1 MHAAALFTFL
11 TSSYKR
17 QAIAAA
23 SARIRAVMGK
33 QSDSLFQRA
42 QEVIPGGVNSPVRAF
57 RGVGGTPPFIEMAQ
71 GSRIFDA
78 DNLQYID
85 CVGSWGPM
93 ILGHGHR
100 YVVEAVKK
108 AATRGFSFG
117 APTAGEI
124 ELAEMVV
131 QAIPSIEMLR
141 LVNSGTEATM
151 SALRLARAATG
162 RNKVMKFDGGY
173 HGHVDSLLVKA
184 GSGGAT
190 FNVPDSAG
198 VPAEVT
204 KLTVSVAYND
214 LEAVR
219 AAVDDDLAAIIV
231 EPVAGNMGCIPPADG
246 FLQGLREICDANGSL
261 LIFDEVMTGFRV
273 AYGGAQALYGVKPD
287 ITTLGKI
294 IGGGMPIG
302 AYGAK
307 ADLMKL
313 VSPLGPMYQAG
324 TLSGNPVAVA
334 AGKST
339 LSVLK
344 NSSIYADLEE
354 RSGEFEAGVRA
365 AAEKH
370 NVPVTFNRV
379 GSMWTLFFN
388 DGPVT
393 DFESA
398 NRSDRDKFARFFHL
412 MLGEGVY
419 LPPSQLEAAFF
430 SAAHAKK
437 DISQLIERADRVL
450 KKIAWEF
457 EK

>member
-1 MHAAALFTFL
+1 
-11 TSSYKR
+11 
-17 QAIAAA
+17 
-23 SARIRAVMGK
+23 MGK
-33 QSDSLFQRA
+33 NSDTLFQRA
-42 QEVIPGGVNSPVRAF
+42 QQVIPGGVNSPVRAF
-57 RGVGGTPPFIEMAQ
+57 RGVGGTPPFIEMAL

-93 ILGHGHR
+93 ILGHCHR

-117 APTAGEI
+117 APTAAEI
-124 ELAEMVV
+124 ELAEMLV
-131 QAIPSIEMLR
+131 QAVPSMEMVR

-162 RNKVMKFDGGY
+162 RNAILKFDGGY

-190 FNVPDSAG
+190 FNLPDSAG
-198 VPAEVT
+198 VPRDVT
-204 KLTVSVAYND
+204 ALTLSVPYNNLD
-214 LEAVR
+214 AVR
-219 AAVDDDLAAIIV
+219 DAMTDDVAAIIV
-231 EPVAGNMGCIPPADG
+231 EPVAGNMGCIPPQPG
-246 FLQGLREICDANGSL
+246 FLEGLREICDERGAL
-261 LIFDEVMTGFRV
+261 LILDEVMTGFRV
-273 AYGGAQALYGVKPD
+273 AYGGAQSLYNVKPD

-302 AYGAK
+302 AYGASRK
-307 ADLMKL
+307 LMEL

-334 AGKST
+334 AGRAT
-339 LSVLK
+339 LSVLR
-344 NSSIYADLEE
+344 NSSIYDDLEE
-354 RSGEFEAGVRA
+354 RTAEFEDGVRK

-370 NVPVTFNRV
+370 AVPIVFNRV
-379 GSMWTLFFN
+379 GSMWTLFFT
-388 DGPVT
+388 DAPVI

-398 NRSDRDKFARFFHL
+398 NRSNREKFARFFHL

-437 DISQLIERADRVL
+437 DILQLIERVDRVL
-450 KKIAWEF
+450 KKVAWEYSS
-457 EK
+457 

>member
-1 MHAAALFTFL
+1 
-11 TSSYKR
+11 
-17 QAIAAA
+17 
-23 SARIRAVMGK
+23 MGK
-33 QSDSLFQRA
+33 QSEAFFQRA
-42 QEVIPGGVNSPVRAF
+42 QEVLPGGVNSPVRAF
-57 RGVGGTPPFIEMAQ
+57 KGVGGTPLFIEMAQ
-71 GSRIFDA
+71 GSRIFDV

-117 APTAGEI
+117 APTIGEV
-124 ELAEMVV
+124 ELAEMVIA
-131 QAIPSIEMLR
+131 AIPSIEMLR

-162 RNKVMKFDGGY
+162 RSYIVKFDGGY

-190 FNVPDSAG
+190 FNLPDSAG
-198 VPAEVT
+198 VPKDVT
-204 KLTVSVAYND
+204 ALTISVPYND
-214 LEAVR
+214 LEAV
-219 AAVDDDLAAIIV
+219 AAVMSDEIAAIIV
-231 EPVAGNMGCIPPADG
+231 EPVAGNMGCIPPAEG
-246 FLQGLREICDANGSL
+246 FLEGLRAACDKHGAL

-273 AYGGAQALYGVKPD
+273 SYNGAQALYGVRPD
-287 ITTLGKI
+287 ITTLGKV

-302 AYGAK
+302 AYGASR
-307 ADLMKL
+307 ALMEN

-334 AGKST
+334 AGRAT

-344 NSSIYADLEE
+344 NSSIYSDLEE
-354 RSGEFEAGVRA
+354 RSGEFEAGVKA
-365 AAEKH
+365 ASEKH
-370 NVPVTFNRV
+370 NVPLIVNRV
-379 GSMWTLFFN
+379 GSMWTIFFAEE
-388 DGPVT
+388 PIT
-393 DFESA
+393 DFTSA
-398 NRSDRDKFARFFHL
+398 DKSNREKFARFFHL
-412 MLGEGVY
+412 MLAEGVY

-437 DISQLIERADRVL
+437 DILQLIERVDRVL

>member
-1 MHAAALFTFL
+1 
-11 TSSYKR
+11 
-17 QAIAAA
+17 
-23 SARIRAVMGK
+23 MGK
-33 QSDSLFQRA
+33 QSDALFQRA
-42 QEVIPGGVNSPVRAF
+42 QQVIPGGVNSPVRAF
-57 RGVGGTPPFIEMAQ
+57 RGVGGTPPFIEQAL
-71 GSRIFDA
+71 GARIFDV

-117 APTAGEI
+117 APTLGEV

-131 QAIPSIEMLR
+131 RAMPSIEMIR

-162 RNKVMKFDGGY
+162 RNKIVKFDGGY

-204 KLTVSVAYND
+204 KLTVSVAYNNLD
-214 LEAVR
+214 AVR
-219 AAVDDDLAAIIV
+219 AVMDSEVAAIIV
-231 EPVAGNMGCIPPADG
+231 EPVAGNMGVVPPAVG
-246 FLQGLREICDANGSL
+246 FLKGLREICDQHGAL
-261 LIFDEVMTGFRV
+261 LILDEVMTGFRV
-273 AYGGAQALYGVKPD
+273 AYSGAQSLYDVRPD
-287 ITTLGKI
+287 LTTLGKV
-294 IGGGMPIG
+294 IGGGLPIG
-302 AYGAK
+302 AYGGRR
-307 ADLMKL
+307 DLMQL

-324 TLSGNPVAVA
+324 TLSGNPIAVA
-334 AGKST
+334 AGKAT
-339 LSVLK
+339 LGVLK
-344 NSSIYADLEE
+344 NSGIYSDLEE
-354 RSGEFEAGVRA
+354 RSAEFQDGVRK

-370 NVPVTFNRV
+370 GVPITFNRV
-379 GSMWTLFFN
+379 GSMWTIFFT

-398 NRSDRDKFARFFHL
+398 NRSNRDKFARFFHI
-412 MLGEGVY
+412 MLSEGVY

-437 DISQLIERADRVL
+437 DILQLIERADRAL
-450 KKIAWEF
+450 KKVAWDF

>member
-1 MHAAALFTFL
+1 
-11 TSSYKR
+11 
-17 QAIAAA
+17 
-23 SARIRAVMGK
+23 MGK
-33 QSDSLFQRA
+33 NSESLFQRA
-42 QEVIPGGVNSPVRAF
+42 QEIIPGGVNSPVRAF
-57 RGVGGTPPFIEMAQ
+57 KAVGGTPRFIEQAQ

-117 APTAGEI
+117 APTVGEI
-124 ELAEMVV
+124 ELAEMIV
-131 QAIPSIEMLR
+131 QAMPSIEMVR
-141 LVNSGTEATM
+141 LVNSGTEAAM

-162 RNKVMKFDGGY
+162 RKKILKFDGGY
-173 HGHVDSLLVKA
+173 HGHVDSLLVRA

-198 VPAEVT
+198 VPPEVT
-204 KLTVSVAYND
+204 QLTVSVPYNHLD
-214 LEAVR
+214 AVTN
-219 AAVDDDLAAIIV
+219 AMDEHGDDVAAIIV
-231 EPVAGNMGCIPPADG
+231 EPVAGNMGCVPPREG
-246 FLQGLREICDANGSL
+246 FLQGLRAICDERGAL

-273 AYGGAQALYGVKPD
+273 GYSGAQSLYGVRPD

-302 AYGAK
+302 AYGGRR
-307 ADLMKL
+307 DLMQL

-324 TLSGNPVAVA
+324 TLSGNPLAVA

-344 NSSIYADLEE
+344 NSSIYTDLEE
-354 RSGEFEAGVRA
+354 RSAEFEAGVKRA
-365 AAEKH
+365 ADKH
-370 NVPVTFNRV
+370 GVPITFNRV
-379 GSMWTLFFN
+379 GSMWTMFFN
-388 DGPVT
+388 EGPVV
-393 DFESA
+393 DYESA
-398 NRSDRDKFARFFHL
+398 NRSNRDKFARFFHV

-437 DISQLIERADRVL
+437 DILQLIERAERAL
-450 KKIAWEF
+450 KKVAWDF
-457 EK
+457 SS

>member
-1 MHAAALFTFL
+1 
-11 TSSYKR
+11 
-17 QAIAAA
+17 
-23 SARIRAVMGK
+23 MGK
-33 QSDSLFQRA
+33 NSESYFQRA
-42 QEVIPGGVNSPVRAF
+42 QEIIPGGVNSPVRAF
-57 RGVGGTPPFIEMAQ
+57 RAVGGTPLFIEQAQ
-71 GSRIFDA
+71 GSRIYDA
-78 DNLQYID
+78 DNVQYID

-117 APTAGEI
+117 APTLAEV

-131 QAIPSIEMLR
+131 QAMPSIEMLR

-162 RNKVMKFDGGY
+162 RNKIVKFDGGY

-204 KLTVSVAYND
+204 KLTISVVYNN

-219 AAVDDDLAAIIV
+219 AAMDNDVAAIIV
-231 EPVAGNMGCIPPADG
+231 EPVAGNMGCVPPAEG
-246 FLQGLREICDANGSL
+246 FLQGLREICDRTGAL

-273 AYGGAQALYGVKPD
+273 AYSGAQSVYGVKPD
-287 ITTLGKI
+287 ITTLGKV

-302 AYGAK
+302 AYGGRR
-307 ADLMKL
+307 DLMQL

-324 TLSGNPVAVA
+324 TLSGNPIAVA
-334 AGKST
+334 AGKAT
-339 LSVLK
+339 LGVLK
-344 NSSIYADLEE
+344 NSSIYKDLEE
-354 RSGEFEAGVRA
+354 RSAEFEEGVRKS
-365 AAEKH
+365 AERH
-370 NVPVTFNRV
+370 GVPIMFNRA
-379 GSMWTLFFN
+379 GSMWTIFFT
-388 DGPVT
+388 DSPVT
-393 DFESA
+393 DFETA
-398 NRSDRDKFARFFHL
+398 NRSNREKFARFFHV
-412 MLGEGVY
+412 MLAEGVY

-437 DISQLIERADRVL
+437 DILQLIERADRSI
-450 KKIAWEF
+450 KKVAWEF

>member
-1 MHAAALFTFL
+1 MA
-11 TSSYKR
+11 
-17 QAIAAA
+17 
-23 SARIRAVMGK
+23 K
-33 QSDSLFQRA
+33 QSEALFQRA

-57 RGVGGTPPFIEMAQ
+57 RGVGGAPLFIEMGQ
-71 GSRIFDA
+71 GGRIFDA

-117 APTAGEI
+117 APTAAEI
-124 ELAEMVV
+124 ELAEMIV
-131 QAIPSIEMLR
+131 QAVPSMEMVR

-162 RNKVMKFDGGY
+162 RSKVLKFEGGY

-198 VPAEVT
+198 IPPEVAS
-204 KLTVSVAYND
+204 LTLIARYND
-214 LEAVR
+214 LEDVR
-219 AAVDDDLAAIIV
+219 AQMSDEVAAIIV
-231 EPVAGNMGCIPPADG
+231 EPVAGNMGCIPPQPG
-246 FLQGLREICDANGSL
+246 FLQGLREVCDEHGAL
-261 LIFDEVMTGFRV
+261 LILDEVMTGFRV
-273 AYGGAQALYGVKPD
+273 AYGGAQARYDVKPD

-302 AYGAK
+302 AYGAPK
-307 ADLMKL
+307 KLMEL

-334 AGKST
+334 AGRAT
-339 LSVLK
+339 LSVLR
-344 NSSIYADLEE
+344 NSSIYDDLEE
-354 RSGEFEAGVRA
+354 RSSEFETGVRA

-370 NVPVTFNRV
+370 NVPITFNRV
-379 GSMWTLFFN
+379 GSMWTLFFAE
-388 DGPVT
+388 GPIV

-398 NRSDRDKFARFFHL
+398 NTSNREKFARFFHL
-412 MLGEGVY
+412 MLAEGVY

-437 DISQLIERADRVL
+437 DIQQMVERVDRVM
-450 KKIAWEF
+450 KKVAWEF
-457 EK
+457 GS

>member
-1 MHAAALFTFL
+1 MA
-11 TSSYKR
+11 
-17 QAIAAA
+17 
-23 SARIRAVMGK
+23 K
-33 QSDSLFQRA
+33 QSETLFQRA

-57 RGVGGTPPFIEMAQ
+57 RGVGGTPPFIEQAQ

-117 APTAGEI
+117 APTLGEV
-124 ELAEMVV
+124 ELAEMIIA
-131 QAIPSIEMLR
+131 AIPAIEMVR

-151 SALRLARAATG
+151 SAIRLARAATG
-162 RNKVMKFDGGY
+162 RKKIIKFDGGY
-173 HGHVDSLLVKA
+173 HGHVDALLVKA

-198 VPAEVT
+198 VPKEVT
-204 KLTVSVAYND
+204 ELTISVPYND
-214 LEAVR
+214 LDAVLEAASDEV
-219 AAVDDDLAAIIV
+219 AGIIV
-231 EPVAGNMGCIPPADG
+231 EPVAGNMGCVPPADG
-246 FLQGLREICDANGSL
+246 FLAGLRDICDASGAL

-273 AYGGAQALYGVKPD
+273 SYGGAQGLYGVKPD

-302 AYGAK
+302 AYGASRK
-307 ADLMKL
+307 LMEL

-334 AGKST
+334 AGRAT

-344 NSSIYADLEE
+344 NSSIYNDLEE
-354 RSGEFEAGVRA
+354 RSGEFADGVRV

-379 GSMWTLFFN
+379 GSMWTLFFT
-388 DGPVT
+388 DAPVT

-398 NRSDRDKFARFFHL
+398 NRSNREKFARFFHL

-437 DISQLIERADRVL
+437 DILQLIERVDRVL

>member
-1 MHAAALFTFL
+1 
-11 TSSYKR
+11 
-17 QAIAAA
+17 
-23 SARIRAVMGK
+23 MGK
-33 QSDSLFQRA
+33 QSEAFFQRA
-42 QEVIPGGVNSPVRAF
+42 QEVLPGGVNSPVRAF
-57 RGVGGTPPFIEMAQ
+57 RGVGGSPLFIEMAQ
-71 GSRIFDA
+71 GSRIFDV

-117 APTAGEI
+117 APTIGEV
-124 ELAEMVV
+124 ELAEMVI
-131 QAIPSIEMLR
+131 AAFPSMEMLR

-162 RNKVMKFDGGY
+162 RSVVVKFDGGY

-198 VPAEVT
+198 VPKE
-204 KLTVSVAYND
+204 LTELTISIPYNN
-214 LEAVR
+214 LEAVG
-219 AAVDDDLAAIIV
+219 AVMSKDVAAIIV
-231 EPVAGNMGCIPPADG
+231 EPVAGNMGCVPPAEG
-246 FLQGLREICDANGSL
+246 FLQGLREICDKFGAL

-273 AYGGAQALYGVKPD
+273 SYNGAQSLYGVRPD
-287 ITTLGKI
+287 ITTLGKV

-302 AYGAK
+302 AYGAPR
-307 ADLMKL
+307 DLMQL

-324 TLSGNPVAVA
+324 TLSGNPIAVA
-334 AGKST
+334 AGRAT

-344 NSSIYADLEE
+344 NSSIYNDLEE
-354 RSGEFEAGVRA
+354 RSSEFETGVTS

-370 NVPVTFNRV
+370 NVPIVVNRV
-379 GSMWTLFFN
+379 GSMWTIFFT
-388 DGPVT
+388 DAPVT

-398 NRSDRDKFARFFHL
+398 DKSNREKFARFFHL
-412 MLGEGVY
+412 MLAEGVY

-437 DISQLIERADRVL
+437 DILQLIERVDRVL

>member
-1 MHAAALFTFL
+1 MA
-11 TSSYKR
+11 
-17 QAIAAA
+17 
-23 SARIRAVMGK
+23 K
-33 QSDSLFQRA
+33 QSESLFQRA
-42 QEVIPGGVNSPVRAF
+42 QEIIPGGVNSPVRAF
-57 RGVGGTPPFIEMAQ
+57 RGVGGAPLFIETAQ
-71 GSRIFDA
+71 GARIFDV

-124 ELAEMVV
+124 ELAEMIV
-131 QAIPSIEMLR
+131 QAVPSIEMVR
-141 LVNSGTEATM
+141 LVSSGTEATM

-162 RNKVMKFDGGY
+162 RDMVLKFDGGY

-198 VPAEVT
+198 IPKELAN
-204 KLTVSVAYND
+204 LTLIARYND
-214 LEAVR
+214 LDDVR
-219 AAVDDDLAAIIV
+219 AQMKEHGAKVAAIIV
-231 EPVAGNMGCIPPADG
+231 EPVAGNMGCVPPQDG
-246 FLQGLREICDANGSL
+246 FLAGLRAICDEHGAL
-261 LIFDEVMTGFRV
+261 LILDEVMTGFRV
-273 AYGGAQALYGVKPD
+273 AYGGAQTRYGVRPD

-302 AYGAK
+302 AYGASRE
-307 ADLMKL
+307 LMQL

-334 AGKST
+334 AGRAT
-339 LSVLK
+339 LSVLR
-344 NSSIYADLEE
+344 NSSIYDDLEE
-354 RSGEFEAGVRA
+354 RSAEFQSGVRA
-365 AAEKH
+365 AADRH
-370 NVPVTFNRV
+370 NVPITMNRV
-379 GSMWTLFFN
+379 GSMWTIFFTE
-388 DGPVT
+388 GPVT
-393 DFESA
+393 DFDTA
-398 NRSDRDKFARFFHL
+398 NQSNRDRFARFFHL
-412 MLGEGVY
+412 MLAEGVY

-437 DISQLIERADRVL
+437 DISQMIERVDRAF
-450 KKIAWEF
+450 KKLAWEF
-457 EK
+457 GS

>member
-1 MHAAALFTFL
+1 MAKHSEA
-11 TSSYKR
+11 
-17 QAIAAA
+17 
-23 SARIRAVMGK
+23 
-33 QSDSLFQRA
+33 LFQRA

-57 RGVGGTPPFIEMAQ
+57 RGVGGSPLFIETAQ
-71 GSRIFDA
+71 GGRIFDV

-124 ELAEMVV
+124 ELAEMIV
-131 QAIPSIEMLR
+131 QAVPSIEMVR

-162 RNKVMKFDGGY
+162 RSKVLKFDGGY

-198 VPAEVT
+198 VPAELAN
-204 KLTVSVAYND
+204 LTLIARYND
-214 LEAVR
+214 LDDVR
-219 AAVDDDLAAIIV
+219 ARMDGQGKEVAAIIV
-231 EPVAGNMGCIPPADG
+231 EPVAGNMGCIPPDAG
-246 FLQGLREICDANGSL
+246 FLEGLRTICDEHGAL

-273 AYGGAQALYGVKPD
+273 AYGGAQTLYGVRPD

-302 AYGAK
+302 AYGASREI
-307 ADLMKL
+307 MQL

-334 AGKST
+334 AGRAT
-339 LSVLK
+339 LSVLR
-344 NSSIYADLEE
+344 NSSIYDDLEE
-354 RSGEFEAGVRA
+354 RSQEFETGVRN

-370 NVPVTFNRV
+370 NVPVTMNRV
-379 GSMWTLFFN
+379 GSMWTIFFTE
-388 DGPVT
+388 GPVT
-393 DFESA
+393 DFDTA
-398 NRSDRDKFARFFHL
+398 NQSNRERFSRFFNL

-437 DISQLIERADRVL
+437 DISQMVERVDRVF
-450 KKIAWEF
+450 KKLAWEF
-457 EK
+457 GS

>member
-1 MHAAALFTFL
+1 MA
-11 TSSYKR
+11 
-17 QAIAAA
+17 
-23 SARIRAVMGK
+23 K
-33 QSDSLFQRA
+33 QSEALFQRA

-57 RGVGGTPPFIEMAQ
+57 RGVGGAPLFIEQ
-71 GSRIFDA
+71 GQGGRIFDA

-124 ELAEMVV
+124 DLAEMIV
-131 QAIPSIEMLR
+131 QAVPSMEMVR

-162 RNKVMKFDGGY
+162 RGKILKFEGGY

-204 KLTVSVAYND
+204 SLTLIARYND
-214 LEAVR
+214 LDDVR
-219 AAVDDDLAAIIV
+219 SQMSTEVAAIIV
-231 EPVAGNMGCIPPADG
+231 EPVAGNMGCIPPRPG
-246 FLQGLREICDANGSL
+246 FLQGLREICDEHGAL
-261 LIFDEVMTGFRV
+261 LILDEVMTGFRV
-273 AYGGAQALYGVKPD
+273 AYGGAQARYDIRPD

-302 AYGAK
+302 AYGASRK
-307 ADLMKL
+307 IMEL

-334 AGKST
+334 AGRAT
-339 LSVLK
+339 LSVLR
-344 NSSIYADLEE
+344 NSSIYDDLEE
-354 RSGEFEAGVRA
+354 RGAEFEKGVRA
-365 AAEKH
+365 SADKH
-370 NVPVTFNRV
+370 GVPITLNRV
-379 GSMWTLFFN
+379 GSMWTLFFTQ
-388 DGPVT
+388 GPVT
-393 DFESA
+393 NFETA
-398 NRSDRDKFARFFHL
+398 NTSNREKFARFFHL

-437 DISQLIERADRVL
+437 DIHQMIERADRAL
-450 KKIAWEF
+450 KKVAWEF
-457 EK
+457 GS

>member
-1 MHAAALFTFL
+1 
-11 TSSYKR
+11 
-17 QAIAAA
+17 
-23 SARIRAVMGK
+23 MGK
-33 QSDSLFQRA
+33 QSETLFQRA
-42 QEVIPGGVNSPVRAF
+42 QDLIPGGVNSPVRAF
-57 RGVGGTPPFIEMAQ
+57 RGVGGTPRFIEMGQ

-108 AATRGFSFG
+108 AATKGFSFG
-117 APTAGEI
+117 APTAAEI
-124 ELAEMVV
+124 ELAEMVIAAV
-131 QAIPSIEMLR
+131 PSIEMVR

-162 RNKVMKFDGGY
+162 RNKVLKFDGGY

-198 VPAEVT
+198 VPADVT
-204 KLTVSVAYND
+204 KLTISVPYNN

-219 AAVDDDLAAIIV
+219 AAMDDQVAAIIV
-231 EPVAGNMGCIPPADG
+231 EPVAGNMGCVPPAPG
-246 FLQGLREICDANGSL
+246 FLQGLREICDANGTL
-261 LIFDEVMTGFRV
+261 LILDEVMTGFRV
-273 AYGGAQALYGVKPD
+273 AYGGAQQLYNIKPD

-302 AYGAK
+302 AYGGSRK
-307 ADLMKL
+307 LMEMI
-313 VSPLGPMYQAG
+313 SPLGPVYQAG
-324 TLSGNPVAVA
+324 TLSGNPLAVA

-344 NSSIYADLEE
+344 NSSIYNDLEE
-354 RSGEFEAGVRA
+354 RSAEFESGVRS

-370 NVPVTFNRV
+370 GVPITFNRV
-379 GSMWTLFFN
+379 GSMWTIFFN
-388 DGPVT
+388 EGPVT

-398 NRSDRDKFARFFHL
+398 NRSNREKFARFFHL
-412 MLGEGVY
+412 MLTEGVY

-437 DISQLIERADRVL
+437 DILQLIERADRAL
-450 KKIAWEF
+450 KKVAWEF

>member
-1 MHAAALFTFL
+1 
-11 TSSYKR
+11 
-17 QAIAAA
+17 
-23 SARIRAVMGK
+23 MGK
-33 QSDSLFQRA
+33 QSDALFQRA
-42 QEVIPGGVNSPVRAF
+42 QELIPGGVNSPVRAF
-57 RGVGGTPPFIEMAQ
+57 RGVGGTPPFIEQAQ

-108 AATRGFSFG
+108 ASTRGFSFG

-162 RNKVMKFDGGY
+162 RNKIMKFDGGY

-204 KLTVSVAYND
+204 KLTISVPYND

-219 AAVDDDLAAIIV
+219 KAVDGDLAAIIV
-231 EPVAGNMGCIPPADG
+231 EPVAGNMGCVPPAEG
-246 FLQGLREICDANGSL
+246 FLQGLREICDSNKSL

-273 AYGGAQALYGVKPD
+273 AYSGAQSLYGVKPD
-287 ITTLGKI
+287 ITTLGKV

-302 AYGAK
+302 AYGAS
-307 ADLMKL
+307 AELMKM
-313 VSPLGPMYQAG
+313 VSPLGPVYQAG
-324 TLSGNPVAVA
+324 TLSGNPIAVA

-354 RSGEFEAGVRA
+354 RSAEFAAGVTA
-365 AAEKH
+365 AAAKH
-370 NVPVTFNRV
+370 GVPVTLNRV

-388 DGPVT
+388 EGPVT

-398 NRSDRDKFARFFHL
+398 NKSNREKFARFFHL
-412 MLGEGVY
+412 MLADGVY

-437 DISQLIERADRVL
+437 DILQLIERSDRVL

>member
-1 MHAAALFTFL
+1 
-11 TSSYKR
+11 
-17 QAIAAA
+17 
-23 SARIRAVMGK
+23 MGK
-33 QSDSLFQRA
+33 NSDNYFQRA
-42 QEVIPGGVNSPVRAF
+42 QEIIPGGVNSPVRAF
-57 RGVGGTPPFIEMAQ
+57 RAVGGTPPFIEQAQ

-108 AATRGFSFG
+108 AATKGFSFG

-124 ELAEMVV
+124 ELAEMIV
-131 QAIPSIEMLR
+131 QAVPSIEMVR

-162 RNKVMKFDGGY
+162 RKKVLKFDGGY

-184 GSGGAT
+184 GSGAAT
-190 FNVPDSAG
+190 FNMPDSAG

-204 KLTVSVAYND
+204 ELTLSVPYNHLD
-214 LEAVR
+214 AVTN
-219 AAVDDDLAAIIV
+219 AMEENGGDVAAIIV
-231 EPVAGNMGCIPPADG
+231 EPVAGNMGCVPPAEG
-246 FLQGLREICDANGSL
+246 FLQGLRQICDEHGAL
-261 LIFDEVMTGFRV
+261 LILDEVMTGFRV
-273 AYGGAQALYGVKPD
+273 AYGGAQSLYGITPD
-287 ITTLGKI
+287 LTTLGKV
-294 IGGGMPIG
+294 IGGGMPIA
-302 AYGAK
+302 AYGGRK
-307 ADLMKL
+307 DLMKL

-324 TLSGNPVAVA
+324 TLSGNPIAVA

-344 NSSIYADLEE
+344 NSSIYDDLEE
-354 RSGEFEAGVRA
+354 RSGEFEVGVKR

-370 NVPVTFNRV
+370 GVPITLNRV
-379 GSMWTLFFN
+379 GSMWTIFFTE
-388 DGPVT
+388 GPVT
-393 DFESA
+393 DYASA
-398 NRSDRDKFARFFHL
+398 DKSNREKFARFFHL

-437 DISQLIERADRVL
+437 DILQLIERADRSL
-450 KKIAWEF
+450 KKVAWDF

>member
-1 MHAAALFTFL
+1 
-11 TSSYKR
+11 
-17 QAIAAA
+17 
-23 SARIRAVMGK
+23 MGK
-33 QSDSLFQRA
+33 NSETLFQRA
-42 QEVIPGGVNSPVRAF
+42 QEIIPGGVNSPVRAF
-57 RGVGGTPPFIEMAQ
+57 RGVGGTPLFIDQAL

-78 DNLQYID
+78 DNVQYID

-117 APTAGEI
+117 APTLGEI
-124 ELAEMVV
+124 ELAEMIV
-131 QAIPSIEMLR
+131 QAIPSIEMVR

-162 RNKVMKFDGGY
+162 RKKIIKFDGGY

-198 VPAEVT
+198 VPKEVT
-204 KLTVSVAYND
+204 ELTVSVPYND
-214 LEAVR
+214 LEAAR
-219 AAVDDDLAAIIV
+219 KAMDDDVAAIIV
-231 EPVAGNMGCIPPADG
+231 EPVAGNMGCIPPAEG
-246 FLQGLREICDANGSL
+246 FLKGLRDLCTEHGAL
-261 LIFDEVMTGFRV
+261 LILDEVMTGFRV
-273 AYGGAQALYGVKPD
+273 AYSGAQSVYGVKPD

-302 AYGAK
+302 AYGGK
-307 ADLMKL
+307 RELMQL

-334 AGKST
+334 AGKAT
-339 LSVLK
+339 LGVLK

-354 RSGEFEAGVRA
+354 RSSEFEIGVRK

-370 NVPVTFNRV
+370 GVPLTINRA
-379 GSMWTLFFN
+379 GSMWTIFFTE
-388 DGPVT
+388 GPVT
-393 DFESA
+393 DYESA
-398 NRSDRDKFARFFHL
+398 NKSNRDKFARFFHL
-412 MLGEGVY
+412 MLAEGVY

-437 DISQLIERADRVL
+437 DISQLIERADRAL
-450 KKIAWEF
+450 KKVAWEF

>member
-1 MHAAALFTFL
+1 MAKLSEA
-11 TSSYKR
+11 
-17 QAIAAA
+17 
-23 SARIRAVMGK
+23 
-33 QSDSLFQRA
+33 LFQRA
-42 QEVIPGGVNSPVRAF
+42 QEIIPGGVNSPVRAF
-57 RGVGGTPPFIEMAQ
+57 RGVGGAPLFIEQ
-71 GSRIFDA
+71 GQGGRIFDA

-124 ELAEMVV
+124 ELAEMIV
-131 QAIPSIEMLR
+131 QAVPTMEMVR

-162 RNKVMKFDGGY
+162 RKKILKFEGGY

-198 VPAEVT
+198 VPPE
-204 KLTVSVAYND
+204 LTALTLVARYND
-214 LEAVR
+214 LDDVR
-219 AAVDDDLAAIIV
+219 AQMNDEVAAIIV
-231 EPVAGNMGCIPPADG
+231 EPVAGNMGCVPPQPG
-246 FLQGLREICDANGSL
+246 FLQGLREICDEHGAL

-273 AYGGAQALYGVKPD
+273 AYGGAQALYDVRPD

-302 AYGAK
+302 AYGASK
-307 ADLMKL
+307 KLMEL

-334 AGKST
+334 SGRAT
-339 LSVLK
+339 LSVLR
-344 NSSIYADLEE
+344 NSSIYDDLEE
-354 RSGEFEAGVRA
+354 RSSEFEKGVRLS
-365 AAEKH
+365 AEKH
-370 NVPVTFNRV
+370 GVPMTLNRT
-379 GSMWTLFFN
+379 GSMWTIFFTE
-388 DGPVT
+388 GPVT

-398 NRSDRDKFARFFHL
+398 NRSNREKFARFFHL
-412 MLGEGVY
+412 MLAEGVY

-437 DISQLIERADRVL
+437 DIQQMVERTDRAM
-450 KKIAWEF
+450 KKVAWEF
-457 EK
+457 S